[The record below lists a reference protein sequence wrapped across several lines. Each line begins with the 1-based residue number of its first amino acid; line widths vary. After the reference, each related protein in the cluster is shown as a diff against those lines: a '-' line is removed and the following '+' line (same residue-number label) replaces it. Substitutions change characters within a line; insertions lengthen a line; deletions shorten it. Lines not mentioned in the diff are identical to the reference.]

1 MSQLNVGKVN
11 VTGDGVQYPQ
21 YTNSNRPTGSTGLVI
36 YNTDEAKLQ
45 VYTGSQWENIGAA
58 DDGGEIVLAAGNRS
72 QRPGSG
78 PGGETRERIFRW
90 NTETRTH
97 ETYYDFSNSGSG
109 ARDGWY
115 AIGGYSM
122 VYHLS
127 ARTGAWNSWDAR
139 WGTTFHNA
147 DYYQYKFYI
156 TTSDPNGSDRF
167 WMRYWRGDNNLST
180 NGYYFSGEWWHSND
194 GGSRQNSQNNSY
206 WPITVVN
213 NNSYRLQ
220 ANGEGTY
227 QGEIFLSNTPTGTH
241 ERWNAHCDYN
251 YWSQQEC
258 GTGWQGCNWTGAT
271 QSGTGH
277 PITGIRIGHQDGH
290 SVRGVNQGTNT
301 IITVFGIG
309 GSEAKEW
316 SGSW

>member
-36 YNTDEAKLQ
+36 YNTDESKLQ
-45 VYTGSQWENIGAA
+45 VYTGSAWENIGAA
-58 DDGGEIVLAAGNRS
+58 DDGGEIVLSSGTRG
-72 QRPGSG
+72 QRPNAG
-78 PGGETRERIFRW
+78 PNGEDKERIFRY

-97 ETYYDFSNSGSG
+97 ESYYTFSNSGSG
-109 ARDGWY
+109 SRDGWY

-122 VYHLS
+122 VYHMS
-127 ARTGAWNSWDAR
+127 NRTGAWNSWDAR
-139 WGTTFHNA
+139 WGTTYHNA
-147 DYYQYKFYI
+147 DYYQYKFFI
-156 TTSDPNGSDRF
+156 TTTDPNGADRF
-167 WMRYWRGDNNLST
+167 WLRYWRGDNNIST

-227 QGEIFLSNTPTGTH
+227 QGEIFLSNTPTTTH
-241 ERWNAHCDYN
+241 ERWNAYCNYN

-277 PITGIRIGHQDGH
+277 PITGIRIGHHDGH